1 MRVWSLGGE
10 DPLEESV
17 ATHSSM
23 LAWRIPWTED
33 LGRLQSGGCTELDTL
48 KWLCFLY
55 IKYIYIYIYIY
66 VLFLKKICNL
76 GTMIFPPYYRWENWG
91 SKRLNDLPQLLNI
104 EAEILKKWILPRSLW
119 SQTFVICSTQYI
131 LAESIFITQLTF
143 PWPLPH
149 RNNCSISQIFIFMHL
164 E

>member
-1 MRVWSLGGE
+1 MQEMCAWSLGWD
-10 DPLEESV
+10 DPLEKDM
-17 ATHSSM
+17 AAHSNI
-23 LAWRIPWTED
+23 LAWRIPWTEN
-33 LGRLQSGGCTELDTL
+33 LGRLQSMGLHRDGYNWSDYV
-48 KWLCFLY
+48 FY
-55 IKYIYIYIYIY
+55 IHILQQIY
-66 VLFLKKICNL
+66 KL

-104 EAEILKKWILPRSLW
+104 QAEILKKWILPQNLW
-119 SQTFVICSTQYI
+119 FQIFVICSTRYI